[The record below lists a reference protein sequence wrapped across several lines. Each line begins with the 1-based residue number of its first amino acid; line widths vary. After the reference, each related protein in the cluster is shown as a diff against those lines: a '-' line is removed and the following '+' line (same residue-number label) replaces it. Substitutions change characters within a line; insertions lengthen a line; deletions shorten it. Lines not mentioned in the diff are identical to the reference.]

1 MEIIVVLLACFVLGI
16 PVIAIVALVRSGTI
30 RRHLE
35 ETNTELR
42 EELSDLRSEVANLRG
57 DFSGLSDSMLR
68 QAASTSVNAIQT
80 APESSPT
87 VISAIETAAPKPVA
101 AELPTRIIPQSAP
114 SPVQPPAIPPPPVAV
129 KPVSSPLVLA
139 QTAAEQSSETP
150 ASASHSITSPAPSLV
165 PAHQFREESSKDSL
179 QPVSTAIPPVD
190 TQSLKEVGA
199 PYSFQAAAASFTFG
213 HPRETEL
220 PRKTFADRLRSTLP
234 LEELLGMNLFA
245 KIGIILLVLGFAL
258 LGRMALIAMGPGQRV
273 SLIYAASAA
282 FLGGGVWL
290 EMRERYRVIG
300 RAGIGGGWALLF
312 FTTYAMHHVSAM
324 AVLASNTLDCVL
336 MLLVAI
342 SMVAHT
348 IRYKSQVVTGLAF
361 LLAFS
366 TVALNQDSIYAL
378 VAGVILALGIV
389 AIGLRMNWYELEVFG
404 ILASYA
410 NHFYWLYKLYPDG
423 FAGHAFPQFWTS
435 VIILLLYWAVFRVS
449 YIVRTIRSPRDE
461 TISSLAALINTMSLL
476 AVMKFQ
482 STRPELA
489 FYALLA
495 LGAVEFFCGQL
506 PCCRRR
512 RNAFRL
518 LTVAGT
524 VLMFA
529 AVPFKFSGNSI
540 ALFWMIAAE
549 LLIIAGIIQAEVV
562 LRRLG
567 LIAGMLSGLLV
578 IYQAHSIIELRQHSE
593 LPLTRDGILL
603 LTVSLLFCINA
614 QFFRRK
620 WNAMFA
626 SIDGP
631 LATVQGYL
639 GAITAVF
646 GVWAIFTADWTA
658 LGWAALYLAAVAG
671 KRRLN
676 DNHLMVQAWA
686 LAALVLFRCGA
697 INCHFDIQYPHH
709 IAARFITMPI
719 LIIAFYTAAWLL
731 SGVDDLHIHLR
742 MLSLW
747 AGSVLLAVLAWL
759 DVSQLWVAPV
769 WAGFAVALALI
780 ARRIRLP
787 QFSYQEHAFA
797 IAAVVQLITVNLDAS
812 PATVRYVPL
821 LGCAGAFYA
830 ISRLCTMKEASYAR
844 FSAWAH
850 TWVATAVVAALA
862 WHESP
867 QPWLAA
873 IWALFALALAIID
886 RIFSVEEV
894 PYQAH
899 VLALLAVLRAVTL
912 NLYMR
917 DQWHGIDLRLI
928 TVFILVAVLYALARW
943 VRLPESLCPFE
954 ARHAYTWVAS
964 GLAAWMMWG
973 EVNPVGVALAWAL
986 FGLLLFEVG
995 AWKHQKQL
1003 RFQAFGLLIAAFVRI
1018 FFVNLT
1024 AAALPGEALS
1034 PRVYTIVPMVMIY
1047 FYVWSRLQRS
1057 KSDANARGWSFEDLI
1072 AYLGTGSIVALLY
1085 FEVSQ
1090 DWILAA
1096 WAILTLVLTAC
1107 ALILNRSVFLQQAI
1121 LIVAAVVG
1129 RSFAHNI
1136 FAGSYFRS
1144 DGWHGRFSILSITAA
1159 ILLSALPFAFQLRAR
1174 YRDREFIAIDRFL
1187 GIQHPE
1193 QIFFFA
1199 PILIV
1204 SVMIAVRMN
1213 AGMVTLAWGI
1223 EGLAVI
1229 VLGLLVTQRSYRL
1242 TGLFLLLIC
1251 VGKIVVHDAW
1261 LLGERDRYT
1270 TFIVLGAALTLVSTL
1285 YGKYRE
1291 AVRKLL

>member
-1 MEIIVVLLACFVLGI
+1 MEIVVLLLAGFVLMI
-16 PVIAIVALVRSGTI
+16 PVIAIIALVRSGKV
-30 RRHLE
+30 RQLLD

-42 EELSDLRSEVANLRG
+42 GELSDLRSEVANIRRDLSRL
-57 DFSGLSDSMLR
+57 SGSVSQ
-68 QAASTSVNAIQT
+68 QAASASVYST
-80 APESSPT
+80 ATATKVSP
-87 VISAIETAAPKPVA
+87 VIASAKETAAAKSIT
-101 AELPTRIIPQSAP
+101 AEPPPRMIPQGP
-114 SPVQPPAIPPPPVAV
+114 PLLVQAPAIPPPFVVV
-129 KPVSSPLVLA
+129 KPVSLPPDQL
-139 QTAAEQSSETP
+139 SEAP
-150 ASASHSITSPAPSLV
+150 ASASRPATPPIPKLV
-165 PAHQFREESSKDSL
+165 SARQFREELRKDSV
-179 QPVSTAIPPVD
+179 QSVSTAISPD
-190 TQSLKEVGA
+190 AAQSYQEADA
-199 PYSFQAAAASFTFG
+199 PYSFEAAAPSFTSD
-213 HPRETEL
+213 P

-234 LEELLGMNLFA
+234 FEELLGMNLFA

-273 SLIYAASAA
+273 SLIYAASALL
-282 FLGGGVWL
+282 LGGGVWL
-290 EMRERYRVIG
+290 EMRERYRLIG
-300 RAGIGGGWALLF
+300 RADIGGGWALLF

-366 TVALNQDSIYAL
+366 TVALSQDSVYAL

-389 AIGLRMNWYELEVFG
+389 VIGLRMNWYELEVFG
-404 ILASYA
+404 ILVSYA

-423 FAGHAFPQFWTS
+423 FAGHPFPQFWTS

-449 YIVRTIRSPRDE
+449 YIVRTIRSPHDE
-461 TISSLAALINTMSLL
+461 TISSLAALFNTMSLL

-506 PCCRRR
+506 QPCRRR
-512 RNAFRL
+512 RSAFKL
-518 LTVAGT
+518 LTVVGT
-524 VLMFA
+524 MLMFA
-529 AVPFKFSGNSI
+529 SVPFKFSGNSI

-549 LLIIAGIIQAEVV
+549 LLLIAGVIQAEVV
-562 LRRLG
+562 FRRLG
-567 LIAGMLSGLLV
+567 LIAGTLTGLLV
-578 IYQAHSIIELRQHSE
+578 IFEARSIIELRQHSE
-593 LPLTRDGILL
+593 SPLTRDGILL
-603 LTVSLLFCINA
+603 LTVSLMFCINA
-614 QFFRRK
+614 QFIRRK
-620 WNAMFA
+620 WDEMFA

-639 GAITAVF
+639 GAITAAF

-658 LGWAALYLAAVAG
+658 LGWAALYVAAVTG

-676 DNHLMVQAWA
+676 DNHLIKQAWA
-686 LAALVLFRCGA
+686 LAALVLFRCEA

-709 IAARFITMPI
+709 IAARFITLPI
-719 LIIAFYTAAWLL
+719 LAMAFYTAAWLL
-731 SGVDDLHIHLR
+731 SGVDDLRIHLR

-747 AGSVLLAVLAWL
+747 AASLLLAVLSWL
-759 DVSQLWVAPV
+759 DVSQPWVAPA
-769 WAGFAVALALI
+769 WAGFAVALAFI

-797 IAAVVQLITVNLDAS
+797 IAAVVQLIAVNLDAS
-812 PATVRYVPL
+812 PAIARYVPL
-821 LGCAGAFYA
+821 LGCAAAFYA
-830 ISRLCTMKEASYAR
+830 ISRLCTMKGASYTR
-844 FSAWAH
+844 FAAWAH
-850 TWVATAVVAALA
+850 IWVATALVAALA

-873 IWALFALALAIID
+873 IWALFALALVIID
-886 RIFSVEEV
+886 RIFSVEEL

-899 VLALLAVLRAVTL
+899 VLALLAVVRVVTL
-912 NLYMR
+912 NLYLR

-928 TVFILVAVLYALARW
+928 TVCILVAVLYALARW
-943 VRLPESLCPFE
+943 IRLPESLRPSD

-964 GLAAWMMWG
+964 GLTAWMMWG
-973 EVNPVGVALAWAL
+973 EVKPVGVALAWAV

-995 AWKHQKQL
+995 AWKHQRPL
-1003 RFQAFGLLIAAFVRI
+1003 RFQAFGLLVAAFVRI

-1024 AAALPGEALS
+1024 AAALLGEALS

-1047 FYVWSRLQRS
+1047 FYIWTRLQPG
-1057 KSDANARGWSFEDLI
+1057 KSDVNARGWSAADLI
-1072 AYLGTGSIVALLY
+1072 AYFGTGSIVALLY
-1085 FEVSQ
+1085 FEVSS
-1090 DWILAA
+1090 DWIVAA
-1096 WAILTLVLTAC
+1096 WAILTLVLTAS

-1121 LIVAAVVG
+1121 LIVTAVVG
-1129 RSFAHNI
+1129 RCFAHNI
-1136 FAGSYFRS
+1136 FAGSYFTS
-1144 DGWHGRFSILSITAA
+1144 NGWHGRFSILSITAA
-1159 ILLSALPFAFQLRAR
+1159 ILLSALPLAFRLRAR
-1174 YRDREFIAIDRFL
+1174 YKDHEFTAINRSL

-1204 SVMIAVRMN
+1204 SVMIAVKMN

-1242 TGLFLLLIC
+1242 TGLFLLLVC

-1291 AVRKLL
+1291 TVRKLL

>member
-1 MEIIVVLLACFVLGI
+1 MEIVFVLLAGFALMI
-16 PVIAIVALVRSGTI
+16 PVIAIIALVRSGKV
-30 RRHLE
+30 RQLLE
-35 ETNTELR
+35 ETNSELR
-42 EELSDLRSEVANLRG
+42 GELSDLRSEVANLRR
-57 DFSGLSDSMLR
+57 DFSRLSGSVSQ
-68 QAASTSVNAIQT
+68 QAASASVDST
-80 APESSPT
+80 ETVTKVSP
-87 VISAIETAAPKPVA
+87 VIASAKETAAAKPIA
-101 AELPTRIIPQSAP
+101 AEPPPRIIPQVTP
-114 SPVQPPAIPPPPVAV
+114 LLVQAPAIPPPPIVV
-129 KPVSSPLVLA
+129 KPVSLPPDQLPEA
-139 QTAAEQSSETP
+139 P
-150 ASASHSITSPAPSLV
+150 AFASHPATPPIPKLV
-165 PAHQFREESSKDSL
+165 SAHQFREELRKDSV
-179 QPVSTAIPPVD
+179 QSVSTALPPD
-190 TQSLKEVGA
+190 AAQSYNEADA
-199 PYSFQAAAASFTFG
+199 PYSFEAAAPSFTSD
-213 HPRETEL
+213 P

-234 LEELLGMNLFA
+234 FEELLGMNLFA
-245 KIGIILLVLGFAL
+245 KVGIILLVLGFAL

-273 SLIYAASAA
+273 SLTYAASALL
-282 FLGGGVWL
+282 LGGGVWL
-290 EMRERYRVIG
+290 EMRERYRLIG

-366 TVALNQDSIYAL
+366 TVALNQESVYAL
-378 VAGVILALGIV
+378 VAGIILALGIV

-423 FAGHAFPQFWTS
+423 FAGHAFPRFWTS
-435 VIILLLYWAVFRVS
+435 SIILLLYWAVFRVS
-449 YIVRTIRSPRDE
+449 YILRAIRSPRDE
-461 TISSLAALINTMSLL
+461 TISSLAALLNTMSLL

-489 FYALLA
+489 FYALLG
-495 LGAVEFFCGQL
+495 LGAVEFFCAQL
-506 PCCRRR
+506 QPCRRR
-512 RNAFRL
+512 RSAFKL
-518 LTVAGT
+518 LTVVGT
-524 VLMFA
+524 MLMFA
-529 AVPFKFSGNSI
+529 SVPFKFSGNSI

-549 LLIIAGIIQAEVV
+549 LLLIAGIIQAEVV
-562 LRRLG
+562 FRPLG
-567 LIAGMLSGLLV
+567 LIAGMLTGLLV
-578 IYQAHSIIELRQHSE
+578 IYEARSIIELRRHSD

-614 QFFRRK
+614 QFIRRK
-620 WNAMFA
+620 WDEMFA
-626 SIDGP
+626 SVDGP

-646 GVWAIFTADWTA
+646 GVWSIFTADWAT
-658 LGWAALYLAAVAG
+658 LGWAALYLAAVTG

-686 LAALVLFRCGA
+686 LAALVLFRCVA
-697 INCHFDIQYPHH
+697 INCHFDIRYPHH
-709 IAARFITMPI
+709 IAARFITLPI
-719 LIIAFYTAAWLL
+719 LAIAFYTAAWLL
-731 SGVDDLHIHLR
+731 SGVDDLRIHLR

-747 AGSVLLAVLAWL
+747 VASLLLAVLSWL
-759 DVSQLWVAPV
+759 DVSQPWVATA

-780 ARRIRLP
+780 ARCIRLP
-787 QFSYQEHAFA
+787 QFSHQEHAFA
-797 IAAVVQLITVNLDAS
+797 IAAVVQLFAVNLDAS
-812 PATVRYVPL
+812 PAIVRYVPL
-821 LGCAGAFYA
+821 LGCVAAFYA
-830 ISRLCTMKEASYAR
+830 ISRLCTMKDASYAR
-844 FSAWAH
+844 FAAWAH
-850 TWVATAVVAALA
+850 TWVATALVAALA

-873 IWALFALALAIID
+873 IWALFALALVLID
-886 RIFSVEEV
+886 RIFSVEEL

-899 VLALLAVLRAVTL
+899 VLALLAVVRAVTL
-912 NLYMR
+912 NLYLR
-917 DQWHGIDLRLI
+917 DQWHGVDLCLI
-928 TVFILVAVLYALARW
+928 TVCILVAVLYALTRW
-943 VRLPESLCPFE
+943 IRLPESLRPSD

-973 EVNPVGVALAWAL
+973 EVKPVGVALAWAV

-995 AWKHQKQL
+995 AWKHQRQL
-1003 RFQAFGLLIAAFVRI
+1003 RFQTFGLLIAAFVRI

-1047 FYVWSRLQRS
+1047 FYIWTRLQPG
-1057 KSDANARGWSFEDLI
+1057 KYDVNATGWSGANLI
-1072 AYLGTGSIVALLY
+1072 AYFGTGSIVALLY
-1085 FEVSQ
+1085 FEVSS
-1090 DWILAA
+1090 DWIVAA
-1096 WAILTLVLTAC
+1096 WAILTLVLTAS
-1107 ALILNRSVFLQQAI
+1107 ALILDRSVFLQQAI

-1136 FAGSYFRS
+1136 FARSYFTS

-1159 ILLSALPFAFQLRAR
+1159 TLLSALPIAFRLHAR
-1174 YRDREFIAIDRFL
+1174 YKNREVTAIDRSL
-1187 GIQHPE
+1187 GILHPE

-1204 SVMIAVRMN
+1204 SVMIAVKMN

-1223 EGLAVI
+1223 EGLVVI

-1242 TGLFLLLIC
+1242 TGLFLLLVC

-1291 AVRKLL
+1291 TVRKLL

>member
-1 MEIIVVLLACFVLGI
+1 MEIIVVLVAGFVLMI
-16 PVIAIVALVRSGTI
+16 PVIAIIALVRSGNV
-30 RRHLE
+30 RHLLE

-42 EELSDLRSEVANLRG
+42 GELSDLRSEVANLRR
-57 DFSGLSDSMLR
+57 DFSRLSSGVS
-68 QAASTSVNAIQT
+68 QQPASATVNST
-80 APESSPT
+80 ETVTKVAP
-87 VISAIETAAPKPVA
+87 VIASAMETAAANPIS
-101 AELPTRIIPQSAP
+101 AEPPPRIIPQVP
-114 SPVQPPAIPPPPVAV
+114 PLLVQAPAIPPPPVAV
-129 KPVSSPLVLA
+129 KAVSLA
-139 QTAAEQSSETP
+139 PDQLPEAP
-150 ASASHSITSPAPSLV
+150 ASASHPATPPIPKLV
-165 PAHQFREESSKDSL
+165 TAHQFREESRKDSV
-179 QPVSTAIPPVD
+179 QQTSAAIPLDAAQSYKTVD
-190 TQSLKEVGA
+190 A
-199 PYSFQAAAASFTFG
+199 PYAFEAAAPTFTSEAPG
-213 HPRETEL
+213 
-220 PRKTFADRLRSTLP
+220 KTFADRLRSTLP
-234 LEELLGMNLFA
+234 FEELLGMNLFA

-273 SLIYAASAA
+273 SLIYAASALL
-282 FLGGGVWL
+282 LGGGVWF
-290 EMRERYRVIG
+290 EMRERYRLIG

-336 MLLVAI
+336 MLLVAVG
-342 SMVAHT
+342 MVAHT

-366 TVALNQDSIYAL
+366 TVVLSQDSVYAL

-389 AIGLRMNWYELEVFG
+389 AIGLRMKWYELEVFG

-435 VIILLLYWAVFRVS
+435 SIILLLYWAVFRGS

-461 TISSLAALINTMSLL
+461 TISSLAALLNTMSLL

-489 FYALLA
+489 FYALLG

-506 PCCRRR
+506 QHCRRR
-512 RNAFRL
+512 RSAFKL
-518 LTVAGT
+518 LTVVGT
-524 VLMFA
+524 MLMFA
-529 AVPFKFSGNSI
+529 SVPFKFSGNSI

-549 LLIIAGIIQAEVV
+549 LLLIAGIIQAEVV
-562 LRRLG
+562 FRRLG
-567 LIAGMLSGLLV
+567 LIAGTLTGLLLT
-578 IYQAHSIIELRQHSE
+578 YEARSIIELRQNSE
-593 LPLTRDGILL
+593 LPLTRNGILL

-614 QFFRRK
+614 QFIRRK
-620 WNAMFA
+620 WDEMFTL
-626 SIDGP
+626 IDGA
-631 LATVQGYL
+631 LAMVQGYL

-646 GVWAIFTADWTA
+646 GVWGIFTADWTA
-658 LGWAALYLAAVAG
+658 LGWAALYIAAVTG

-686 LAALVLFRCGA
+686 LAALVLVRCEA

-709 IAARFITMPI
+709 IAARFITLPI
-719 LIIAFYTAAWLL
+719 LAIAFYTAAWLL
-731 SGVDDLHIHLR
+731 SGVDDLRVHLR

-747 AGSVLLAVLAWL
+747 AGSLLFAVLAWL
-759 DVSQLWVAPV
+759 DVSQPWVAPV
-769 WAGFAVALALI
+769 WAGFAAVIALI

-787 QFSYQEHAFA
+787 QFSYQEHAL
-797 IAAVVQLITVNLDAS
+797 AVTVTAQLIAVNMDAS
-812 PATVRYVPL
+812 SAVVRYVPV
-821 LGCAGAFYA
+821 LGCAVAFYA
-830 ISRLCTMKEASYAR
+830 TSRLCAIKDAPYAR
-844 FSAWAH
+844 FAAWAH
-850 TWVATAVVAALA
+850 TWVATALVAALA

-873 IWALFALALAIID
+873 NWALVALALVIID
-886 RIFSVEEV
+886 RIFSIEEL

-912 NLYMR
+912 NLYLH
-917 DQWHGIDLRLI
+917 DQWRSIDLRLI
-928 TVFILVAVLYALARW
+928 TVCILVASLYALARW
-943 VRLPESLCPFE
+943 IRLPESLHSSD
-954 ARHAYTWVAS
+954 ARHVYTWVAS

-973 EVNPVGVALAWAL
+973 EVKPVGVALAWAV
-986 FGLLLFEVG
+986 FGLLVFEVG
-995 AWKHQKQL
+995 AWKHQRQL

-1024 AAALPGEALS
+1024 ATALPGEALS
-1034 PRVYTIVPMVMIY
+1034 PRVITIVPMVMIY
-1047 FYVWSRLQRS
+1047 FYIWTRLQPG
-1057 KSDANARGWSFEDLI
+1057 KSEVNVRGWSAADLI
-1072 AYLGTGSIVALLY
+1072 AYFGTGSIVALLY
-1085 FEVSQ
+1085 FEVSS
-1090 DWILAA
+1090 DWIVAA
-1096 WAILTLVLTAC
+1096 WAILTLVLTAS
-1107 ALILNRSVFLQQAI
+1107 ALILDRSVFLQQAI

-1159 ILLSALPFAFQLRAR
+1159 ILLSALPLAFRLHAR
-1174 YRDREFIAIDRFL
+1174 SKSREVTVIGRSL

-1204 SVMIAVRMN
+1204 SLMIAVKMN
-1213 AGMVTLAWGI
+1213 AGMVTLSWGI
-1223 EGLAVI
+1223 EGSAVI

-1242 TGLFLLLIC
+1242 TGLFLLLVC

-1285 YGKYRE
+1285 YGRYRE
-1291 AVRKLL
+1291 TVRKLL

>member
-1 MEIIVVLLACFVLGI
+1 MEIVVLLLAGFVLMI
-16 PVIAIVALVRSGTI
+16 PVIAIIALVRSGKV
-30 RRHLE
+30 RQLLD

-42 EELSDLRSEVANLRG
+42 GELSDLRSEVANIRRDLSRL
-57 DFSGLSDSMLR
+57 SGSVSQ
-68 QAASTSVNAIQT
+68 QAASASVYST
-80 APESSPT
+80 ATATKVSP
-87 VISAIETAAPKPVA
+87 VIASAKETAAAKSIT
-101 AELPTRIIPQSAP
+101 AEPPPRMIPQGP
-114 SPVQPPAIPPPPVAV
+114 PLLVQAPAIPPPFVVV
-129 KPVSSPLVLA
+129 KPVSLPPDQL
-139 QTAAEQSSETP
+139 SEAP
-150 ASASHSITSPAPSLV
+150 ASASRPATPPIPKLV
-165 PAHQFREESSKDSL
+165 SARQFREELRKDSV
-179 QPVSTAIPPVD
+179 QSVSTAISPD
-190 TQSLKEVGA
+190 AAQSYQEADA
-199 PYSFQAAAASFTFG
+199 PYSFEAAAPSFTSD
-213 HPRETEL
+213 P

-234 LEELLGMNLFA
+234 FEELLGMNLFA

-273 SLIYAASAA
+273 SLIYAASALL
-282 FLGGGVWL
+282 LGGGVWL
-290 EMRERYRVIG
+290 EMRERYRLIG
-300 RAGIGGGWALLF
+300 RADIGGGWALLF

-366 TVALNQDSIYAL
+366 TVALSQDSVYAL

-389 AIGLRMNWYELEVFG
+389 VIGLRMNWYELEVFG
-404 ILASYA
+404 RLVSYA

-423 FAGHAFPQFWTS
+423 FAGHPFPQFWTS

-449 YIVRTIRSPRDE
+449 YIVRTIRSPHDE
-461 TISSLAALINTMSLL
+461 TISSLAALFNTMSLL

-506 PCCRRR
+506 QPCRRR
-512 RNAFRL
+512 RSAFKL
-518 LTVAGT
+518 LTVVGT
-524 VLMFA
+524 MLMFA
-529 AVPFKFSGNSI
+529 SVPFKFSGNSI

-549 LLIIAGIIQAEVV
+549 LLLIAGVIQAEVV
-562 LRRLG
+562 FRRLG
-567 LIAGMLSGLLV
+567 LIAGTLTGLLV
-578 IYQAHSIIELRQHSE
+578 IFEARSIIELRQHSE
-593 LPLTRDGILL
+593 SPLTRDGILL
-603 LTVSLLFCINA
+603 LTVSLMFCINA
-614 QFFRRK
+614 QFIRRK
-620 WNAMFA
+620 WDEMFA

-639 GAITAVF
+639 GAITAAF

-658 LGWAALYLAAVAG
+658 LGWAALYVAAVTG

-676 DNHLMVQAWA
+676 DNHLIKQAWA
-686 LAALVLFRCGA
+686 LAALVLFRCEA

-709 IAARFITMPI
+709 IAARFITLPI
-719 LIIAFYTAAWLL
+719 LAMAFYTAAWLL
-731 SGVDDLHIHLR
+731 SGVDDLRIHLR

-747 AGSVLLAVLAWL
+747 AASLLLAVLSWL
-759 DVSQLWVAPV
+759 DVSQPWVAPA
-769 WAGFAVALALI
+769 WAGFAVALAFI

-797 IAAVVQLITVNLDAS
+797 IAAVVQLIAVNLDAS
-812 PATVRYVPL
+812 PAIARYVPL
-821 LGCAGAFYA
+821 LGCAAAFYA
-830 ISRLCTMKEASYAR
+830 ISRLCTMKGASYTR
-844 FSAWAH
+844 FAAWAH
-850 TWVATAVVAALA
+850 IWVATALVAALA

-873 IWALFALALAIID
+873 IWALFALALVIID
-886 RIFSVEEV
+886 RIFSVEEL

-899 VLALLAVLRAVTL
+899 VLALLAVVRVVTL
-912 NLYMR
+912 NLYLR

-928 TVFILVAVLYALARW
+928 TVCILVAVLYALARW
-943 VRLPESLCPFE
+943 IRLPESLRPSD

-964 GLAAWMMWG
+964 GLTAWMMWG
-973 EVNPVGVALAWAL
+973 EVKPVGVALAWAV

-995 AWKHQKQL
+995 AWKHQRPL
-1003 RFQAFGLLIAAFVRI
+1003 RFQAFGLLVAAFVRI

-1024 AAALPGEALS
+1024 AAALLGEALS

-1047 FYVWSRLQRS
+1047 FYIWTRLQPG
-1057 KSDANARGWSFEDLI
+1057 KSDVNARGWSAADLI
-1072 AYLGTGSIVALLY
+1072 AYFGTGSIVALLY
-1085 FEVSQ
+1085 FEVSS
-1090 DWILAA
+1090 DWIVAA
-1096 WAILTLVLTAC
+1096 WAILTLVLTAS

-1121 LIVAAVVG
+1121 LIVTAVVG
-1129 RSFAHNI
+1129 RCFAHNI
-1136 FAGSYFRS
+1136 FAGSYFTS
-1144 DGWHGRFSILSITAA
+1144 NGWHGRFSILSITAA
-1159 ILLSALPFAFQLRAR
+1159 ILLSALPLAFRLRAR
-1174 YRDREFIAIDRFL
+1174 YKDHEFTAINRSL

-1204 SVMIAVRMN
+1204 SVMIAVKMN

-1242 TGLFLLLIC
+1242 TGLFLLLVC

-1291 AVRKLL
+1291 TVRKLL